1 MNDSKKY
8 TQEEIDSNI
17 NTLTYRMDNLKRE
30 RVEVNRNIGEIRKQ
44 IKFWEEMQLNQYKM
58 F

>member
-8 TQEEIDSNI
+8 NQEEIDSNI
-17 NTLTYRMDNLKRE
+17 NTLTHRMDNLKRE